1 MRTYNED
8 FIDHLKLHKNMSAST
23 LNAYSRDLVRFHHF
37 LASLGLGDY
46 NQVSYAVLTDY
57 LALLQSEGL
66 SNATISRNVASL
78 RGFFNYLFTM
88 RLIHMNPSENIKP
101 KKCHTKV
108 PVVMTIDEVER
119 FLSQPN
125 SSPKGIRDK
134 AMLELLYATGI
145 RASELIHLNFSDV
158 NLALGFI
165 NCHSGKKQRVIPLGQ
180 ICIDSLRTY
189 MNEIR
194 DQMVKGQVSGG
205 ESPLF
210 VNTRGSAMSRQG
222 FWKLVKAY
230 GKMAGIDKDITPH
243 MLRHSFACHLI
254 QNGADLKSV
263 QEMMGH
269 ENIVSTQVYT
279 KIQKSRL
286 KDVYKSHHPRA

>member
-1 MRTYNED
+1 MRAYNND
-8 FIDHLKLHKNMSAST
+8 FIEHLKLHKNMSVST
-23 LNAYSRDLVRFHHF
+23 LNSYNHDLIKFHNF
-37 LASLGLGDY
+37 IESIGINDY
-46 NQVSYAVLTDY
+46 NQVSYAVLSDY
-57 LALLQSEGL
+57 LTLLQEEGL

-78 RGFFNYLFTM
+78 RGFFTYLFSM
-88 RLIHMNPSENIKP
+88 RLIQMNPSENIKP
-101 KKCHTKV
+101 RKCDTKL
-108 PVVMTIDEVER
+108 PVVMTIEEVER

-125 SSPKGIRDK
+125 STPKGIRDK

-165 NCHSGKKQRVIPLGQ
+165 NCHSGKKERIIPLGQ
-180 ICIDSLRTY
+180 ICIDSLRIY
-189 MNEIR
+189 MTDIWDKMIKEKSENGV
-194 DQMVKGQVSGG
+194 D
-205 ESPLF
+205 PLF
-210 VNTRGSAMSRQG
+210 VNTRGKPMSRQG

-230 GKMAGIDKDITPH
+230 GQAAGIDKDITPH

-269 ENIVSTQVYT
+269 ENIVSTQIYT
-279 KIQKSRL
+279 KIQHSKL
-286 KDVYKSHHPRA
+286 KEVYKSHHPRA